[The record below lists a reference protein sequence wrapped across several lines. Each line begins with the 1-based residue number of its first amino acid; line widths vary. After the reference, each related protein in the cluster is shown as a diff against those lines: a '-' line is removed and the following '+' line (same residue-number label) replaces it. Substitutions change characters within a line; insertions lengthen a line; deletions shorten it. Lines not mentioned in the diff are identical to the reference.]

1 MSKFIYFHP
10 GDKVQIKHDIENKPE
25 MLVKK
30 VQKARVGREEE
41 EDSKS
46 VLLGV
51 TCYWFTEG
59 GLYQQQTFSSKDL
72 EKLD

>member
-1 MSKFIYFHP
+1 MSRHIYFHE
-10 GDKVQIKHDIENKPE
+10 GDKVQIKHDLNNKPE

-30 VQKARVGREEE
+30 VQKARVGRDEEE
-41 EDSKS
+41 ESKS

-51 TCYWFTEG
+51 TCFWFTDTL
-59 GLYQQQTFSSKDL
+59 LYQQQTFNSKDL